1 MASGKGLSYDYS
13 LRLYKEVFGLEHLHF
28 GLWSEE
34 DPRTIEGFRSAQE
47 RYAERLAAK
56 VPAGVQRILDVGC
69 GTGAMSQRLLAA
81 GFEVEP
87 MSPCEHQEKLVRARL
102 GEGVPFHRKRF
113 QDFEPQR
120 PYDLVLMSES
130 SQYVPLDQLFVAV
143 RKALAPCGSLLVCD
157 YFRHRNERF
166 YRACHVLEPFL
177 KRAEE
182 AGFRVEEMEDITERV
197 LPTLELGQVY
207 YDRVCLPLY
216 DLGAEYFT
224 RERPFT
230 SWLAR
235 LLFSKRLA
243 KLSRYVH
250 EKLPTK
256 LDTERFRRD
265 VTYRTYRF
273 VLA

>member
-56 VPAGVQRILDVGC
+56 VPAGVRRILDVGC

-87 MSPCEHQEKLVRARL
+87 LSPCEHQEKLVRARL
-102 GEGVPFHRKRF
+102 GEGVAFHRKRF

-130 SQYVPLDQLFVAV
+130 SQYVPLDQLFLAV
-143 RKALAPCGSLLVCD
+143 RKALAPGGTLLVCD

-197 LPTLELGQVY
+197 LPTLALGQIY

-216 DLGAEYFT
+216 DLGAEYCT
-224 RERPFT
+224 RERPFA
-230 SWLAR
+230 SWLAKR
-235 LLFSKRLA
+235 LFAKRLA
-243 KLSRYVH
+243 KLTRYVH

-256 LDTERFRRD
+256 LDQERFRRD

-273 VLA
+273 ASA